1 MSPHEE
7 RRGHPRVRAE
17 LSLKIIDRE
26 SVVITQAENISCSGL
41 YCKVDRL
48 IPSITKVSMTLF
60 IPVYSKAR
68 KRTRKKIN
76 IDGAVVRSEL
86 VNQNS
91 SSDGYY
97 TAIFFSNLKKQDK
110 DIISKYVNQIL
121 PDNGH

>member
-1 MSPHEE
+1 MSPHKEK
-7 RRGHPRVRAE
+7 RGYPRVRAK
-17 LSLKIIDRE
+17 LPLKIVDRE
-26 SVVITQAENISCSGL
+26 SVIIAQAENISCSGL

-60 IPVYSKAR
+60 VPVYSKVH

-76 IDGAVVRSEL
+76 INGVVVRSEP
-86 VNQNS
+86 VNRDS

-110 DIISKYVNQIL
+110 DIISKYVSQIL